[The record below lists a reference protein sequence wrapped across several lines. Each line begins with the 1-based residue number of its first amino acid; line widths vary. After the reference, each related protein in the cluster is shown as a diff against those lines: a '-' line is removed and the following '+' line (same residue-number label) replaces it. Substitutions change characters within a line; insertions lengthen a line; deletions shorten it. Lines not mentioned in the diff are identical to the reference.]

1 MIRTLKEGDLVTQ
14 TELAEIVRKSRQAVN
29 EMVKRGRL
37 NVNGG
42 FIIYDDTCKS
52 YIERS
57 RRRKHE
63 IQD

>member
-42 FIIYDDTCKS
+42 FIIYDDACKS

-63 IQD
+63 TV